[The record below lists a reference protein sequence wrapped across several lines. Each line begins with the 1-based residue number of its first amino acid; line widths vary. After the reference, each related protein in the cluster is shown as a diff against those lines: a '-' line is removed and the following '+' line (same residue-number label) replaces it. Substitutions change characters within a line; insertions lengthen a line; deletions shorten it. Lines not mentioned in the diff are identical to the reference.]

1 MSDEK
6 NLSIKVNKET
16 VWKFLFFTVSA
27 AFLYTQVFGVAIRP
41 LAFLGEKI
49 SGAKA
54 DTSGKTKVSA
64 GALDVDGSKIK
75 DDAADIRA
83 AVLPADGAILPIQWG
98 DLGKQL
104 VDAGVIDSQK
114 FESIYANR
122 GGLPPEAQNLLYG
135 KDNSVIVM
143 NSQNSGLL
151 LNLLW
156 AFGLANKNVILEKGP
171 MQDPQYGGADKF
183 ASTGG
188 WTLSRGNAM
197 EHYSKHRLVKLT
209 SEQQTLVEKISKNIY
224 RPCCN
229 NSTYFPDCN
238 HGMAMLGLIELLAA
252 RNIPEQDI
260 YAIALK
266 VNSFWFPN
274 NYTTIAKYFQE
285 QGFEWSGLD
294 PRALLGAEYSS
305 SRGYKG
311 IEANTE
317 PIAGGSGGGGC
328 GV

>member
-1 MSDEK
+1 MEH
-6 NLSIKVNKET
+6 NNVSIKVNKET
-16 VWKFLFFTVSA
+16 LWKFLFFIVSA
-27 AFLYTQVFGVAIRP
+27 AFIYTQAFGVAIGP
-41 LAFLGEKI
+41 LNALGKKI
-49 SGAKA
+49 SGTNANVKN
-54 DTSGKTKVSA
+54 KTTISSN
-64 GALDVDGSKIK
+64 LPDGSKIR

-83 AVLPADGAILPIQWG
+83 VVLPAAGISLPIQWG

-104 VDAGVIDSQK
+104 VDLGVIDGQK
-114 FESIYANR
+114 FESIYAGR

-135 KDNSVIVM
+135 KDNGNIVM
-143 NSQNSGLL
+143 TSQNSGLL

-156 AFGLANKNVILEKGP
+156 AFGLANKNIILEKGP
-171 MQDPQYGGADKF
+171 MQDPQYGGAANF

-188 WTLSRGNAM
+188 WSLAKGNAM

-209 SEQQTLVEKISKNIY
+209 AGQQSLVEKISKNIY

-238 HGMAMLGLIELLAA
+238 HGMAMLGLLELLAA
-252 RNIPEQDI
+252 KNISEQDM
-260 YAIALK
+260 YAAALK

-285 QGFEWSGLD
+285 QGFEWDGLD
-294 PRALLGAEYSS
+294 AATILGAEYSS
-305 SRGYKG
+305 SRGFQG
-311 IEANTE
+311 IAANTE

>member
-1 MSDEK
+1 MSEEK
-6 NLSIKVNKET
+6 SLSMKVSKET
-16 VWKFLFFTVSA
+16 VWKFLFFAVSA
-27 AFLYTQVFGVAIRP
+27 AFIYTQIFGVLINP
-41 LAFLGEKI
+41 LAALGQKI
-49 SGAKA
+49 RGGKA
-54 DTSGKTKVSA
+54 DTAGKTKISDN
-64 GALDVDGSKIK
+64 LPDGSQIK

-83 AVLPADGAILPIQWG
+83 AVLPADGVVLPIQWG

-104 VDAGVIDSQK
+104 VDLGVIDAQK
-114 FESIYANR
+114 FESIYAGR

-135 KDNSVIVM
+135 KDNGIIVM

-156 AFGLANKNVILEKGP
+156 AFGLANKNIILEKGP
-171 MQDPQYGGADKF
+171 VQDPQYGGAANF

-252 RNIPEQDI
+252 RNVPEQDI
-260 YAIALK
+260 YDMALK

-274 NYTTIAKYFQE
+274 NYTTIAKYFKE
-285 QGFEWSGLD
+285 QGFEWDGLD
-294 PRALLGAEYSS
+294 ARAILGAEYSS
-305 SRGYKG
+305 SNGFKG
-311 IEANTE
+311 IAANTE